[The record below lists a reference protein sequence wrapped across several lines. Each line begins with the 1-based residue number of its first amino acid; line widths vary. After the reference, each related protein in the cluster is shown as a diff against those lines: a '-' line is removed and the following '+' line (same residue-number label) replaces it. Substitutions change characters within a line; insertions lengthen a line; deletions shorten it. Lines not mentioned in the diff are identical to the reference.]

1 MLDATSTLNVATGI
15 AQIYAR
21 HPVTT
26 AAAQKTL
33 FEAHGGRF
41 LLGLGVAHK
50 KSVEG
55 IRHLDYSTP
64 YTDMVAY
71 LNAMSEAP
79 FTAVE
84 PSGRPPTILAA
95 LGPKMLKLSA
105 TASDGAHP
113 YFTPVEHTV
122 MSRDILGQGR
132 ILAPEIMVV
141 IDPDVRR
148 ARDVARSAMA
158 RYVAS
163 PNYKRNL
170 IRCGFT
176 EDDLDTMSNRL
187 VDAIVACGDLQ
198 VALDRVQE
206 HHDAGADHVCIQVL
220 TADDNLELTVTQW
233 RLLAQ
238 ALEL

>member
-1 MLDATSTLNVATGI
+1 
-15 AQIYAR
+15 
-21 HPVTT
+21 
-26 AAAQKTL
+26 
-33 FEAHGGRF
+33 
-41 LLGLGVAHK
+41 
-50 KSVEG
+50 
-55 IRHLDYSTP
+55 
-64 YTDMVAY
+64 
-71 LNAMSEAP
+71 
-79 FTAVE
+79 
-84 PSGRPPTILAA
+84 
-95 LGPKMLKLSA
+95 MLKLSA

-238 ALEL
+238 ALER